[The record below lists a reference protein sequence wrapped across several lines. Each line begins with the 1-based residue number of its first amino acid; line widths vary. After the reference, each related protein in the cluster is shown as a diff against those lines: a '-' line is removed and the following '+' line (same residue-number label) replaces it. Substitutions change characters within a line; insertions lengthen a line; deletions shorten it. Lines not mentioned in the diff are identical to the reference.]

1 MCWTLSSHA
10 GVCGL
15 LGSSHPCM
23 SSIFSVSNAMPS
35 QSLLPLFFGVGC
47 PVTPS
52 SPFICWLPFRTML
65 LLPCCIRIVGFRF
78 RVQRGLWAS
87 LPVSSCALLHTRVV
101 AMCGWIERGCCLMVY
116 VMAREWLLVCMC
128 WWAPCLCSEPCTRAP
143 LQLCAKVV
151 NSPLAWMRFLCCLP
165 LRRN

>member
-1 MCWTLSSHA
+1 MIHARRCPSFGPCAMCWTLSSHA
-10 GVCGL
+10 GGVAFL
-15 LGSSHPCM
+15 VHPILACQA
-23 SSIFSVSNAMPS
+23 FSLVSNAMPS
-35 QSLLPLFFGVGC
+35 RSLLPLFLVLGVS
-47 PVTPS
+47 VTPS

-78 RVQRGLWAS
+78 RVQRGLRAS

-143 LQLCAKVV
+143 LAALCQG
-151 NSPLAWMRFLCCLP
+151 C
-165 LRRN
+165 